1 MIKKILKWTGIILLV
16 LIAGISITV
25 ASRQHL
31 TYSTPY
37 PDVIA
42 STDSAIIARGK
53 ELIFGPAHCTDC
65 HAPEAKP
72 EDLAAGVEV
81 PLTGGYEFDLPI
93 GKVYSRNI
101 TPDDETG
108 IGKLSPQL
116 IARALRYGIRRDS
129 TAMLDF
135 MAFHNTSDEDLTA
148 IISYIKSRKP
158 IHKEIPKNEYNLLGN
173 AVLAFLIK
181 PVGPTGEVY
190 KSVKRDSTAEYGKYL
205 ANSVANCNGCHT
217 KRDMM
222 TGGYIGEPF
231 AGGTGF
237 QNPND
242 PEKITY
248 FTPNLTPDPSTGR
261 IYNWSQQNFIDRF
274 RKGRLIKYSD
284 MPWGP
289 FSKMSDDDLK
299 AIYKYLKTLPAI
311 KHEFP
316 VSKVVEE

>member
-1 MIKKILKWTGIILLV
+1 MIRKILKWTGIILLV
-16 LIAGISITV
+16 LIIGISITV

-37 PDVIA
+37 PDVKV

-53 ELIFGPAHCTDC
+53 ELVFGPAHCTDC
-65 HAPEAKP
+65 HAPEASA
-72 EDLAAGVEV
+72 EDIDKGLDV

-93 GKVYSRNI
+93 GKIYSRNI

-108 IGKLSPQL
+108 IGKMSPQL

-135 MAFHNTSDEDLTA
+135 MAFHNTSDEDLSA
-148 IISYIKSRKP
+148 IISYIKSRP
-158 IHKEIPKNEYNLLGN
+158 AVRKEIPQNNFNLLGK

-181 PVGPTGEVY
+181 PVGPSGEVH
-190 KSVKRDSTAEYGKYL
+190 KTVKRDSTAEYGKYL

-217 KRDMM
+217 NRDMM
-222 TGGYIGEPF
+222 TGAYIGDEF
-231 AGGTGF
+231 AGGMGM

-242 PEKITY
+242 PDKITY

-299 AIYKYLKTLPAI
+299 AIYKYLRTVPAV
-311 KHEFP
+311 KHEFAAT
-316 VSKVVEE
+316 KVGE